1 MITAGNLVLYSII
14 FVKLIDLIFRA
25 VLCLLRIEKIEE
37 DADIYPPLPP
47 GHCFLYS

>member
-37 DADIYPPLPP
+37 NADINPPLPP
-47 GHCFLYS
+47 GHSFLYS